1 MPMSETP
8 KKIELTIIKDSASE
22 FDIARRETFIS
33 SAPTKPF
40 FLIMSIE
47 GLM

>member
-1 MPMSETP
+1 MSETP
-8 KKIELTIIKDSASE
+8 KKIEFTIINDSASE
-22 FDIARRETFIS
+22 FDIASRETFIS

-40 FLIMSIE
+40 FLIISIA